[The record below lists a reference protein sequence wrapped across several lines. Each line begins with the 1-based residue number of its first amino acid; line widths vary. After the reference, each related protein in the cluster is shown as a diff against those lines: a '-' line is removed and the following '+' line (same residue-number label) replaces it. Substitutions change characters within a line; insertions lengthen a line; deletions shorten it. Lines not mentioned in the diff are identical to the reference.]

1 MNPIEKILRE
11 YGAMILDGAFA
22 TELERRGFAIDD
34 DLWSANALI
43 NGANLIKAVHKDYL
57 TVGADAIISASY
69 QATVPGF
76 MRRGLT
82 HEESVKLIQSS
93 VLLAKEIR
101 DEFWQTNRQ
110 SPASVGCGIGRPLR
124 RIFGGRL
131 GISRRL

>member
-101 DEFWQTNRQ
+101 PTIARVRWLRHRSALTAHFWRTARNI
-110 SPASVGCGIGRPLR
+110 AAI
-124 RIFGGRL
+124 I
-131 GISRRL
+131 I